1 MSCCDEAATY
11 LIEAF
16 GGEEVMKQTVGG
28 TKWWQVRG
36 IKGCVMCS
44 LIHARTTSLNLS
56 YHMVIFLQF
65 VPLMVL
71 LVWTLNG

>member
-44 LIHARTTSLNLS
+44 HPCS
-56 YHMVIFLQF
+56 YHHADSSPSHGDIPSLSG
-65 VPLMVL
+65 PG
-71 LVWTLNG
+71 LVWMLNG